1 MPERLVFFL
10 KSSGPTFLKAR
21 NVSGLLLPASIT
33 VKAASASSCGTGKSS
48 LGIHNRAGTI
58 RRPASSQHF
67 FTLSVQTRLFKC
79 FCWTSADGWQ
89 KKTCVHLTCRRHLL
103 FLPLPPPHTH
113 RGAEEPSFL
122 AQKNSSLAHLTVP
135 PSSLISGNYKITW
148 QEEPTSV
155 PSVPQPYSDPSALL
169 A

>member
-103 FLPLPPPHTH
+103 FLPLPPHTH
-113 RGAEEPSFL
+113 TGEPR
-122 AQKNSSLAHLTVP
+122 SLRFWPRRTRL
-135 PSSLISGNYKITW
+135 W
-148 QEEPTSV
+148 PTSRFLHHLSSQGIIKLPGKKNRPV
-155 PSVPQPYSDPSALL
+155 SPVSHNPFQTLLPY
-169 A
+169 

>member
-1 MPERLVFFL
+1 MPERLVFFV
-10 KSSGPTFLKAR
+10 KSCGPTFLKAR
-21 NVSGLLLPASIT
+21 NVSGLLLPTSIT
-33 VKAASASSCGTGKSS
+33 VKAASASSCGTEKSS
-48 LGIHNRAGTI
+48 LGIHNGAGTL
-58 RRPASSQHF
+58 R
-67 FTLSVQTRLFKC
+67 LSVQTRLFQC

-103 FLPLPPPHTH
+103 FLPPPPH

-135 PSSLISGNYKITW
+135 PSSLISGIYKITW

-155 PSVPQPYSDPSALL
+155 PSVPQTFSDPSALL